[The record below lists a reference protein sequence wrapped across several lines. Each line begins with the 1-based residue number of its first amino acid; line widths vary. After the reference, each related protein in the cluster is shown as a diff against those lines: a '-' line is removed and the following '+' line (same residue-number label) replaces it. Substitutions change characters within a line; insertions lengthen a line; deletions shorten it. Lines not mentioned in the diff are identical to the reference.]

1 MCYTTDF
8 DKLMRELDNKDVSP
22 DTLVSKHASKA
33 AIELFDYLRSIYG
46 KKVLSGQQYLQCEEL
61 EDIVYWRATGELPAV
76 RGYDLMDMD
85 KKKGDDQVNRAIKW
99 AKDTGCIITMCWHWY
114 APDDMDDMEN
124 CCWSF
129 YYKTT
134 SYNHKTSFD
143 LLKAVEP
150 GTREYD
156 FAVSRIDKAAMLL
169 KKFEDE
175 NIPVLFR
182 PLHEANG
189 DWFWWGRRKDCP
201 EESTEAYKKLW
212 YMIFDRIENYHKLS
226 NIIWV
231 WNGQDKSMAVHPN
244 TYDICGDDI
253 YSQLPDDHSSQKER
267 FEYLISYTHG
277 KMATLSECGFI
288 PDPEEMAKDKVNW
301 LWWLPWWGSFV
312 YAVEG
317 WKPIFDEK
325 NLPFCNQKYMSEVF
339 LTKALK
345 NERCVNLSDLP
356 FYKGSESL
364 PERFRDGSLL
374 K

>member
-1 MCYTTDF
+1 MCYTTNF
-8 DKLMRELDNKDVSP
+8 DKLMKELNEKVISS
-22 DTLVSKHASKA
+22 DTLVSKQASK
-33 AIELFDYLRSIYG
+33 ETVDLFNYLKSIYG
-46 KKVLSGQQYLQCEEL
+46 KKFLSGQQYLQKEEL
-61 EDIVYWRATGELPAV
+61 EDIVYWRAAGELPAV

-143 LLKAVEP
+143 LFKAVEP
-150 GTREYD
+150 GTKEYE
-156 FAVSRIDKAAMLL
+156 FAISRIDKAATQL

-175 NIPVLFR
+175 HIPVLFR

-189 DWFWWGRRKDCP
+189 DWFWWGRRKDYP

-267 FEYLISYTHG
+267 FDYLTSYTHG

-288 PDPEEMAKDKVNW
+288 PDPEEMIKDNVKW

-325 NLPFCNQKYMSEVF
+325 NLPFCNQKYMSKVF

-345 NERCVNLSDLP
+345 NECCINLSDLP

-364 PERFRDGSLL
+364 PERFRDGSIT
-374 K
+374 

>member
-1 MCYTTDF
+1 MGYVTNF
-8 DKLMRELDNKDVSP
+8 EKLMKDLESSTINP
-22 DTLVSKHASKA
+22 DRLVTKQPSKEAT
-33 AIELFDYLRSIYG
+33 ELFSFLKSIYG
-46 KKVLSGQQYLQCEEL
+46 KKVLSGQQYLQREEL
-61 EDIVYWRATGELPAV
+61 EDIVYWRAIGDLPAV

-85 KKKGDDQVNRAIKW
+85 KKKGDDQVRRAIKW
-99 AKDTGCIITMCWHWY
+99 AKDTGSIITMCWHWY

-143 LLKAVEP
+143 ILKAVEV
-150 GTREYD
+150 GTREYE
-156 FAVSRIDKAAMLL
+156 FAVSRIDKAAELL
-169 KKFEDE
+169 KEFEKE

-189 DWFWWGRRKDCP
+189 DWFWWGRRKDIP
-201 EESTEAYKKLW
+201 EESTAAYKKLW
-212 YMIFDRIENYHKLS
+212 YMIFDRIENFHKLS

-231 WNGQDKSMAVHPN
+231 WNGQDKDMAVHPN

-253 YSQLPDDHSSQKER
+253 YSMLPGDHSSQKER
-267 FEYLISYTHG
+267 YDYLVSYTNG

-288 PDPEEMAKDKVNW
+288 PDPEEMAKDNVNW

-317 WKPIFDEK
+317 WKPIFDK
-325 NLPFCNQKYMSEVF
+325 NNLPFCNQKYMSEVF
-339 LTKALK
+339 LMKAMK
-345 NERCVNLSDLP
+345 NERCLNLSDLP
-356 FYKGSESL
+356 FYKGKESL
-364 PERFRDGSLL
+364 PERFRDGSLT
-374 K
+374 